1 VSGAPLPVAVATEPT
16 ETVGAGA
23 AKPRGLQGD
32 LNEVLGLVAP
42 SVRRWAARLA
52 RRLPGGVGATAVVS
66 DDLFA
71 AGMAAAFDIYRR
83 PDVDAEREEFPYYLR
98 LRVRGAMMDHL
109 RRRDVVPRRSRSG
122 RAAGWGPAGGDPA
135 STPTSVV
142 SLEEIAVGKDSLA
155 MSLAQESPLEQAE
168 AAANRARLLR
178 AVAGLPD
185 RERLIIT
192 MHYLEG
198 VRFKEIGSLLGVSE
212 PRISQLHSRA
222 MDSLREQL
230 RGEPEPRSGVRIRAR
245 AHVGA
250 ELPAGPSNR

>member
-1 VSGAPLPVAVATEPT
+1 MPTPKPTDVAPRATGEVAA
-16 ETVGAGA
+16 AGDSVRA
-23 AKPRGLQGD
+23 IQEE
-32 LNEVLGLVAP
+32 LNRALGLVAP
-42 SVRRWAARLA
+42 LVRRWAGRLA
-52 RRLPGGVGATAVVS
+52 RRLPRSAGGSGTVS
-66 DDLFA
+66 EDLFA
-71 AGMAAAFDIYRR
+71 TGMAAAFDIYRR
-83 PDVDAEREEFPYYLR
+83 KDLDAEREEFPYYLR
-98 LRVRGAMMDHL
+98 LRVRGAMLDHL

-122 RAAGWGPAGGDPA
+122 AAAGWGPAGEDSA
-135 STPTSVV
+135 SAPTSVV

-168 AAANRARLLR
+168 AAATRARLLR
-178 AVAGLPD
+178 AVAALPD

-245 AHVGA
+245 ASVG
-250 ELPAGPSNR
+250 G